1 MFASVPSA
9 SLQLPTNTSSSP
21 CSSIMQVTS
30 TTGWAQTLEAASD
43 GRAELLL
50 VQDGVDEPAYQC
62 PACGRAQ
69 TTNGSCP
76 LDGTTLESRE
86 SGLDLAVHQ
95 TLVYGGTV
103 HVIRERRDL
112 EPVGGVAA
120 LLRF

>member
-1 MFASVPSA
+1 VRRDEEVIERWREEAGKHGRAATV
-9 SLQLPTNTSSSP
+9 
-21 CSSIMQVTS
+21 
-30 TTGWAQTLEAASD
+30 WKQTLEAASD

-112 EPVGGVAA
+112 EPVGGVGA